1 MADELF
7 TLELTAYEL
16 RKLDR
21 LLSVDFGSKTS
32 LGIRAKLTPL
42 LPTPVV
48 KCYDCREVQETEAGY
63 EKHLRTKHH
72 YRRTYREDD
81 SYGTAWDGF
90 HKQTRCLKTGP
101 HSH

>member
-1 MADELF
+1 MDTTH
-7 TLELTAYEL
+7 TLELTDREV

-21 LLSVDFGSKTS
+21 LLSLDYGSKTAAD
-32 LGIRAKLTPL
+32 LRAKLTPL
-42 LPTPVV
+42 LPPPVV
-48 KCYDCREVQETEAGY
+48 KCYHCRQVQETEAGY
-63 EKHLRTKHH
+63 EVHLRTVHH

-101 HSH
+101 HTH